1 MSSRAEVLGGTPMQD
16 GGAASETAPTV
27 RSMPGVWA
35 FEACASTAFR
45 AADRGR
51 RPRLNRG
58 SRDLTGD
65 RPHGHAP
72 ECGASCGGWISE
84 KQGGGDSGALPTFVA
99 ITYPNIAHNFWDNYR
114 LTGQYHLR
122 QSKLSPP
129 PK

>member
-1 MSSRAEVLGGTPMQD
+1 
-16 GGAASETAPTV
+16 
-27 RSMPGVWA
+27 MPGVWA

-84 KQGGGDSGALPTFVA
+84 KQGGGLPKTATTIVPLDF
-99 ITYPNIAHNFWDNYR
+99 PNIAHGFWENYR
-114 LTGQYHLR
+114 LTGDYYLKTT
-122 QSKLSPP
+122 KLSLD
-129 PK
+129 